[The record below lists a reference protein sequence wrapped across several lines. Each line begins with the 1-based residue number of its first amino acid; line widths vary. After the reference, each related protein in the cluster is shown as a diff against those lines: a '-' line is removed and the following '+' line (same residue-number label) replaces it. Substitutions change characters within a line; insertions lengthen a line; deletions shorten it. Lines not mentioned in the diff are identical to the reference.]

1 MLTGRIVV
9 TAALAFAVGARPARS
24 QQQPDLDLSRQAR
37 DSILANYD
45 NTFPILGRKAIERG
59 FKLPKPLGINLNSF
73 YAVQD
78 IEISGLG
85 LSTGDNPTV
94 PIDAIKFGDNESS
107 ALTINAR
114 VELWVL
120 PFLNVYAMGGLAAAN
135 TTVRLTEPI
144 PLTSSV
150 DQTGRY
156 AGVGIT
162 GAFGVRKFF
171 SVVDVNWAWTDLE
184 KMSEPVQSR
193 VLSLRFG
200 RAFPVWGGKRLG
212 VWAGTMNVKFASET
226 HGSIAL
232 SEAIP
237 PGTVDQVRDR
247 LENVENTD
255 WYQDLGP
262 AQRAVV
268 DTLVDRLLAGDYSDV
283 MVNYSL
289 EKAPATRWNLLLGAN
304 LDLSDRWSVRTE
316 VGLIGRYS
324 VLMGVAY
331 RMDL

>member
-1 MLTGRIVV
+1 MPTPRGLLFTIV
-9 TAALAFAVGARPARS
+9 TLAAAARPARA
-24 QQQPDLDLSRQAR
+24 QQQPDLDLSRASR
-37 DSILANYD
+37 DSILAHYD
-45 NTFPILGRKAIERG
+45 NIFPILGRKAIERG
-59 FKLPKPLGINLNSF
+59 FRLPKPLGINLNSF
-73 YAVQD
+73 WAVQD
-78 IEISGLG
+78 IEISELG
-85 LSTGDNPTV
+85 LSTGGNPTV
-94 PIDAIKFGDNESS
+94 PIEAIKFGDNNSS
-107 ALTINAR
+107 ALTVNAR

-162 GAFGVRKFF
+162 GAFGIRKFF

-184 KMSEPVQSR
+184 KLSEPVQSR

-212 VWAGTMNVKFASET
+212 LWAGTMNVKFASET

-232 SEAIP
+232 SEALP
-237 PGTVDQVRDR
+237 PGTVDQIRDR
-247 LENVENTD
+247 LENVENED
-255 WYQDLGP
+255 WYQDLTP
-262 AQRAVV
+262 PQRAVV
-268 DTLVDRLLAGDYSDV
+268 DALVERLLSGDYSDV
-283 MVNYSL
+283 TVNYSL
-289 EKAPATRWNLLLGAN
+289 KKAPATRWNLLVGAN
-304 LDLSDRWSVRTE
+304 LDLSDRWSIRTE

-324 VLMGVAY
+324 VLVGAAY